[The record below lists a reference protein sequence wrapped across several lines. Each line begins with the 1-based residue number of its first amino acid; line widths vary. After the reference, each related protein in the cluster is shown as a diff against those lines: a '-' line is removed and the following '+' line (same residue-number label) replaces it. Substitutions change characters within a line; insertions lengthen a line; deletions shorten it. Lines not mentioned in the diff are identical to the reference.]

1 MDAEGNY
8 NAADS
13 TNELTLTIKKA
24 DTEITVGTAAYD
36 VNYGDPAFTISG
48 VTDTNPETAVQYA
61 VTEGTDVISVS
72 NGTVTIKNAGTATIT
87 VSLPETA
94 NYNAAANKTITVTVA
109 KKGGYTVSEIN
120 KKYYYDRENTAEIN
134 LASLLPRDCGTVTY
148 GEPVITSGNMICTA
162 KAV

>member
-48 VTDTNPETAVQYA
+48 VTDSQP
-61 VTEGTDVISVS
+61 
-72 NGTVTIKNAGTATIT
+72 
-87 VSLPETA
+87 
-94 NYNAAANKTITVTVA
+94 
-109 KKGGYTVSEIN
+109 
-120 KKYYYDRENTAEIN
+120 
-134 LASLLPRDCGTVTY
+134 
-148 GEPVITSGNMICTA
+148 
-162 KAV
+162 